1 MQYVWQE
8 TPPITM
14 LQWLAKSRQITPQW
28 KAVDHMGSKY
38 LRTNE
43 TLIRVMVCEIYRN
56 HCIIIGDLITTQ
68 SHSME

>member
-8 TPPITM
+8 TPLITM

-28 KAVDHMGSKY
+28 KAVDHKGLKY

-43 TLIRVMVCEIYRN
+43 TLNKVMVGKNYRN
-56 HCIIIGDLITTQ
+56 YCSFIADLITTQ
-68 SHSME
+68 SQIVE